1 MSSVTANRLK
11 KGMLIKMGNDLL
23 RVFDTHHLTQGNK
36 RAHMQAKMR
45 DLRTGRIVDHK
56 FRAEEDVER
65 AILEEHEMQ
74 YLYKDGDMFYF
85 MNTETYEQINLSAE
99 DLGDA
104 VGYLLPETKI
114 NVEFYDDKPM
124 GVNLPVTVDLKVT
137 ETVPG
142 IKGATAAAQVKPATC
157 ETGLVVIVPAFVN
170 EGDMIRIST
179 ETGEYLSRV

>member
-11 KGMLIKMGNDLL
+11 KGMLIKMGDDLL

-45 DLRTGRIVDHK
+45 DIRTGRIVDHK

-74 YLYKDGDMFYF
+74 FLYKDGDQYHF
-85 MNTETYEQINLSAE
+85 MNTETYEQIHLNAE
-99 DLGDA
+99 ELGEA

-114 NVEFYDDKPM
+114 NVEFYDEKPM

>member
-1 MSSVTANRLK
+1 
-11 KGMLIKMGNDLL
+11 
-23 RVFDTHHLTQGNK
+23 
-36 RAHMQAKMR
+36 MQAKMR

-74 YLYKDGDMFYF
+74 FLYKDGDSYHF
-85 MNTETYEQINLSAE
+85 MNTETYEQIHLSSE
-99 DLGDA
+99 ELGDA

-114 NVEFYDDKPM
+114 NVEFYDEKPM